1 VADYFKDKNLSKV
14 LFDTLRNEFEFKS
27 NTLYIPNMT
36 INSSLGFIELWGEQ
50 DMNMNMDFYFKIP
63 LKLVSQAVFK
73 KLFKRN
79 REEVDLDKEDAIQ
92 YQDKTKKIAYV
103 NINMKGNL
111 EDYKISLK
119 RDKRLKKEKR
129 LLRKKRKKTEN

>member
-1 VADYFKDKNLSKV
+1 
-14 LFDTLRNEFEFKS
+14 
-27 NTLYIPNMT
+27 MT

-63 LKLVSQAVFK
+63 LKLVSQVVFK

-92 YQDKTKKIAYV
+92 YQDKSKKIAYI